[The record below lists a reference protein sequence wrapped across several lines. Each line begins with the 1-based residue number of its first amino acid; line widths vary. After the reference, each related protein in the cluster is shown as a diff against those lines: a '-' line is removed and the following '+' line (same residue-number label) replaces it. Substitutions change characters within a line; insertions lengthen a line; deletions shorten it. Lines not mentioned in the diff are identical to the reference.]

1 MKAGFEKM
9 VHLSS
14 YMFFFF
20 NMITLF
26 YSDFGRSYII
36 YISHTKNINDSTLV
50 ESRGVFMIAFE
61 NSLYFGMVGLYS
73 ILD

>member
-1 MKAGFEKM
+1 
-9 VHLSS
+9 
-14 YMFFFF
+14 
-20 NMITLF
+20 MITFF
-26 YSDFGRSYII
+26 YFDFGRSYII
-36 YISHTKNINDSTLV
+36 YISHTKNINDNTLV